1 MRTHSSLRRFAL
13 TLATLLA
20 GCSSGASGTGGAS
33 GSGGSS
39 GGSSGGA
46 VPSSACPG
54 NARVLADG
62 QDAATWIAVDDQSV
76 YFATEKSATDG
87 KISKVA
93 KTGGTRTVL
102 ASDFTMAVWTP
113 DIASKPFTID
123 ATYLYYTSLN
133 GIMKVP
139 LAGGAPQ
146 KLSAA
151 TPVGLLAVPS
161 ENAIYL
167 TGDDHS
173 SRQCCEISRLATT
186 GGEDT
191 ALSLDLTTGGALAV
205 DAKNI
210 YAFQAD
216 GLVSI
221 PRAGGDFTTLAPGEY
236 ANGVG
241 YTVGQAIAVD
251 DTSVYWTYVGSGD
264 FHDNLDGKV
273 FKVAKTGGAPV
284 VLADKQDAP
293 WAIAIDD
300 ANVYYT
306 AGKGVWRVSKSG
318 GAPSPVG
325 GGCWEPRGLAVDAT
339 SVYMADYRG
348 QIVAIPK

>member
-1 MRTHSSLRRFAL
+1 
-13 TLATLLA
+13 
-20 GCSSGASGTGGAS
+20 
-33 GSGGSS
+33 
-39 GGSSGGA
+39 
-46 VPSSACPG
+46 
-54 NARVLADG
+54 
-62 QDAATWIAVDDQSV
+62 VDQQNV
-76 YFATEKSATDG
+76 YFAMERSATDG
-87 KISKVA
+87 AIAKVA
-93 KTGGTRTVL
+93 KSGGAPTVL
-102 ASDFTMAVWTP
+102 ATDFTMAVWSP
-113 DIASKPFTID
+113 DIASKPFAID
-123 ATYLYYTSLN
+123 ATNLYYTSLT
-133 GIMKVP
+133 GIMKLP

-151 TPVGLLAVPS
+151 VPVSLLAVPS

-167 TGDDHS
+167 TGNDDDS
-173 SRQCCEISRLATT
+173 KQCCEISRMATA
-186 GGEDT
+186 GGEHT

-205 DAKNI
+205 DATNV

-216 GLVSI
+216 GVVSI
-221 PRAGGDFTTLAPGEY
+221 PRAGGDFTVLAQGEY

-251 DTSVYWTYVGSGD
+251 DASIYWTYIGSGD

-273 FKVAKTGGAPV
+273 LKVAKTGGAPV

-306 AGKGVWRVSKSG
+306 AGKGVWRVSKGG

-325 GGCWEPRGLAVDAT
+325 SGCWEPRGLALDAT
-339 SVYMADYRG
+339 NVYLADYRG